1 MSAQQL
7 DMDVTRLLNVP
18 RPVKLMPKADAITLD
33 IENIIFQA
41 LVNEGKHLKVRI
53 VTSIYRLLM

>member
-1 MSAQQL
+1 
-7 DMDVTRLLNVP
+7 MDVTRLLNVP